1 MTEQSYL
8 EGADRIKGRLYRTA
22 LLYLGSESMA
32 VDAVDEAIYKGYLAL
47 KKLREEAYMETWL
60 TRILL
65 NVCKDELRRRK
76 RQVDWQT
83 LPETAAEEFDA
94 LPLKEAILRLPE
106 ELKAVVILR
115 YFTGLTQEETARAL
129 DIPRGTVSTRQRK
142 ALELLK
148 LELSEEVEA

>member
-1 MTEQSYL
+1 MTEQTYL
-8 EGADRIKGRLYRTA
+8 ERADRIKGRLYRTA

-32 VDAVDEAIYKGYLAL
+32 VDAVDEAIYKGYLGL
-47 KKLREEAYMETWL
+47 KKLREEEYMETWI

-83 LPETAAEEFDA
+83 LPESAAEEFDA

-129 DIPRGTVSTRQRK
+129 NIPRGTVSTRQRK